1 LKSVIFIIIACL
13 LWAADTLIRYPLL
26 GQGVKASDIVLT
38 EHLIL
43 VLLFVPLIYLR
54 RQKIWKAEVSH
65 IAYFIIIG
73 GLGSAMGS
81 LSFTKAFS
89 LLNPS
94 LVILLQKLQPIVAI
108 SLASV
113 VLKEKIKKEFIY
125 WALLCLIG
133 GLMVSYQDIF
143 PELKNLNFSSEISDP
158 RALTGLLLTLFA
170 VFAWGASTPFGKK
183 LSLAGYKSEEI
194 MAGRFLMGMLCL
206 LPFFSFEKI
215 ITDTNTIHWM
225 NMMGLVLLSGV
236 FGMYFY
242 YKGLKNISARLCSL
256 AEMFFPFCAVSINW
270 IFLDARLDAIQIA
283 GGVLLLIGSTVVQL
297 KHY

>member
-1 LKSVIFIIIACL
+1 LKSVTFIFIACL
-13 LWAADTLIRYPLL
+13 LWAADTLIRYPML
-26 GQGVKASDIVLT
+26 GRGINASDIVLT
-38 EHLIL
+38 EHIILALI
-43 VLLFVPLIYLR
+43 FTPLIIMR
-54 RQKIWKAEVSH
+54 RKKIWKAEVSH

-73 GLGSAMGS
+73 GLGSAMGT

-108 SLASV
+108 SLASI

-133 GLMVSYQDIF
+133 GLMVSYKDLF
-143 PELKNLNFSSEISDP
+143 PQLTNFDFSSEASNP
-158 RALTGLLLTLFA
+158 KALTGLLLTLFA

-183 LSLAGYKSEEI
+183 LSKVGYKPDEI
-194 MAGRFLMGMLCL
+194 MAGRFFMGFICL
-206 LPFFSFEKI
+206 LPFFNSERILF
-215 ITDTNTIHWM
+215 DTNAEHWM
-225 NMMGLVLLSGV
+225 NIGGLVLLSGLL
-236 FGMYFY
+236 GMYFY

-270 IFLDARLDAIQIA
+270 IFLDARLDPIQIF
-283 GGVLLLIGSTVVQL
+283 GGALLLICSTVVQL

>member
-1 LKSVIFIIIACL
+1 LKSVIFIFIACL
-13 LWAADTLIRYPLL
+13 LWATDTLIRYPMLEGGL
-26 GQGVKASDIVLT
+26 KASDIVLS
-38 EHLIL
+38 EHIILALI
-43 VLLFVPLIYLR
+43 FAPLIYTR

-94 LVILLQKLQPIVAI
+94 IVILLQKLQPLVAI
-108 SLASV
+108 SLASI

-125 WALLCLIG
+125 WALLCLVG
-133 GLMVSYQDIF
+133 GLMVSYNDIF
-143 PELKNLNFSSEISDP
+143 PELQNMVFSADSSDS

-170 VFAWGASTPFGKK
+170 VFAWGAATPFGKK
-183 LSLAGYKSEEI
+183 LSKEGYKSEEI

-206 LPFFSFEKI
+206 LPFFNSDKI
-215 ITDTNTIHWM
+215 ILDTDLDHWM
-225 NMMGLVLLSGV
+225 KIIGLVLLSGV
-236 FGMYFY
+236 LGMYFY

-270 IFLDARLDAIQIA
+270 LFLDATLSPVQIC
-283 GGVLLLIGSTVVQL
+283 GGALLLIGSTVVQL